1 MGSGNVWGS
10 QKQGWGVD
18 LAQEL
23 LWPPCCASPTW
34 HFVGNPGRRAS
45 LPEPAALSN
54 CNTFQHGKTHRR
66 APEILRGYDNSVYVS
81 AGSDVSSECGVI
93 TGINK
98 QQPSWRA
105 TNPLVCPELGGLVGF
120 TLLWRCHSFLIG
132 SVRPLLSLF
141 LSCLIRYLECA
152 SCKLN
157 SWSTGL
163 KWWRPPW

>member
-1 MGSGNVWGS
+1 MGSGSVWGS
-10 QKQGWGVD
+10 QKQGRGVD

-23 LWPPCCASPTW
+23 LCPLLCHTHMAFC
-34 HFVGNPGRRAS
+34 GNPGRRAS
-45 LPEPAALSN
+45 LPEPATLSN
-54 CNTFQHGKTHRR
+54 RNTYQRGKTYRR

-98 QQPSWRA
+98 QQPSWGA
-105 TNPLVCPELGGLVGF
+105 TNPLDCPELGGLVR
-120 TLLWRCHSFLIG
+120 LALVWRCHSFLIG
-132 SVRPLLSLF
+132 SICLLLSFF
-141 LSCLIRYLECA
+141 LSCLIRFLECV
-152 SCKLN
+152 N